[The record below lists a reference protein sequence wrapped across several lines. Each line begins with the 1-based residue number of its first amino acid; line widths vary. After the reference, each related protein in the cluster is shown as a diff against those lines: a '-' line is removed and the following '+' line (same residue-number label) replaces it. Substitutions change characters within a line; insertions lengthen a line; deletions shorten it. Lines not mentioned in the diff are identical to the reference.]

1 MMHVRNLWLVLL
13 DQLWL
18 FRFFLLRRL
27 SALYFL
33 NYFRITVT
41 RLMFT
46 LFTYEFPMVIGCIIK
61 VLNGFFEHVIAKPN
75 FELVYLALI
84 R

>member
-1 MMHVRNLWLVLL
+1 MMHVRNLWLMLL

-33 NYFRITVT
+33 NYFRITVA
-41 RLMFT
+41 RLM
-46 LFTYEFPMVIGCIIK
+46 FTYEFPMVIGCIIK